1 MQKQWIHNLIGS
13 NNQHTTPSESLKQI
27 QTAIEISAKD
37 LRLYMEYLDRLD
49 VLTASGLNFQ
59 KVQEEK
65 ARLVYDLNQ
74 LIDRTIQNQEIISR
88 SILDQIYQQVVELEQ
103 VIGEPTT
110 QIDSRF
116 MFYNFDLSNEILL
129 QVAEEYEVETFA
141 DLIDLVRMP
150 KWHYAYFHLSLGNL
164 HLLICQY
171 VSSENPLQQLSI
183 PVSSFIDPPSGVF
196 DSLQRRWGK
205 QPPVKR
211 EILHLFTPSDQP
223 AQYQKMGLPLETE
236 TWQIE
241 SYSPHAANQVDQL
254 PKIIYDF
261 INVYGIQGRQV
272 VHLLR
277 QRNRSV
283 IFLFTDLLQPTE
295 SLFKFPTELTTLPKA
310 KTKTPQIFLAWA
322 HSDSDN

>member
-65 ARLVYDLNQ
+65 ARLIYDLNQ

-171 VSSENPLQQLSI
+171 ASSDNPLQQLSI
-183 PVSSFIDPPSGVF
+183 PVSSFIDPPGGVF

-211 EILHLFTPSDQP
+211 EILHFFTPSDQP
-223 AQYQKMGLPLETE
+223 AQYQKMGFPLETE

-310 KTKTPQIFLAWA
+310 KTKTPQIFLA
-322 HSDSDN
+322 

>member
-13 NNQHTTPSESLKQI
+13 NNQHTIPSESLKQI

-88 SILDQIYQQVVELEQ
+88 SILDQIYQQVIELEQ

-150 KWHYAYFHLSLGNL
+150 KWHYAYFYLSLGNL

-171 VSSENPLQQLSI
+171 ASSDSPLQQLSV
-183 PVSSFIDPPSGVF
+183 PVSSFIDPPDGIF

-211 EILHLFTPSDQP
+211 EVLHLFTPSGQP
-223 AQYQKMGLPLETE
+223 TRYQKMGLPLETE

-241 SYSPHAANQVDQL
+241 AYLPYAANQADQL

-261 INVYGIQGRQV
+261 INIYGIQGRQV

-310 KTKTPQIFLAWA
+310 KTKTPQIFLA
-322 HSDSDN
+322 